1 MIPIKGELYTIV
13 RSWHPSLRTIM
24 VRHHGENVNGAIDA
38 RRVLERIDAL
48 ASCSAADGALTRVF
62 LSPQHRAANTL
73 VAGWMRDAGLEP
85 RVDAIGNAV
94 GRYEGGRPG
103 LPCLML
109 GSHLDTVRNAGKYD
123 GMLGVVCAIECVNA
137 LRHSGVRLPFALEV
151 IGFADE
157 EGVRFQSTLLGSRA
171 VAGTFD
177 TGLLTAVDAEGVSM
191 SAALRAFGLDPA
203 RIHEAARRR
212 DEVLAY
218 VELHIEQGPILERE
232 GLPVGIVTAINGAAR
247 FAIEIVG
254 EAGHAGTVPMSGR
267 RDALT
272 AAAEAILAVE
282 RICAGE
288 PDLVGTVGRI
298 SALPGALN
306 VIPGAAHFSIDVRS
320 PDDAKRGVAER
331 AIENAIEGICARRA
345 LQLRMTR
352 LHASRATPCADWLMT
367 QLAEAISARGLRVRK
382 LASGA
387 GHDATAMRDLT
398 DVAMLFIPCAGGISH
413 NPREAANAGDIA
425 AGCEVLLQFIR
436 DFRPHPASSP

>member
-1 MIPIKGELYTIV
+1 
-13 RSWHPSLRTIM
+13 M
-24 VRHHGENVNGAIDA
+24 VPHCGENLNGAIDA

-48 ASCSAADGALTRVF
+48 ASCSAEDGALTRVF
-62 LSPQHRAANTL
+62 LSPQHRAANEL
-73 VAGWMRDAGLEP
+73 VADWMREAGLEP
-85 RVDAIGNAV
+85 RSDAIGNVA
-94 GRYEGGRPG
+94 GRYEGERPG

-109 GSHLDTVRNAGKYD
+109 GSHLDTVRNAGRFD
-123 GMLGVVCAIECVNA
+123 GMLGVVAAIECVAA
-137 LRHSGVRLPFALEV
+137 LRRAGTRLPFAVEV

-177 TGLLTAVDAEGVSM
+177 TGVLTAVDAEGVSM
-191 SAALRAFGLDPA
+191 AEALRAFGLDPA

-247 FAIEIVG
+247 FAVEIIG

-272 AAAEAILAVE
+272 AAAEAVLAVE
-282 RICAGE
+282 RICAGQA
-288 PDLVGTVGRI
+288 DLVGTVGRI
-298 SALPGALN
+298 SASPGALN
-306 VIPGAAHFSIDVRS
+306 VIPGAAHLSIDVRS
-320 PDDAKRGVAER
+320 PADAQRVQAER
-331 AIENAIEGICARRA
+331 AIENAIEGICARRGV
-345 LQLRMTR
+345 QLRITQ
-352 LHASRATPCADWLMT
+352 LHASLATPCAGWLMT
-367 QLAEAISARGLRVRK
+367 QLAAAISARGIRVRR

-413 NPREAANAGDIA
+413 NPREAANIEDIA
-425 AGCEVLLQFIR
+425 VGCEVLLQFIR
-436 DFRPHPASSP
+436 DFKPDRAVPT

>member
-1 MIPIKGELYTIV
+1 MYTIV
-13 RSWHPSLRTIM
+13 PSRHPSFRSIM
-24 VRHHGENVNGAIDA
+24 ALQGGDNVNGAIDA

-48 ASCSAADGALTRVF
+48 ASCSAEDGALTRVF
-62 LSPQHRAANTL
+62 LSPQHRAANKL

-94 GRYEGGRPG
+94 GRYEGERPG

-123 GMLGVVCAIECVNA
+123 GMLGVVAAIECVAA
-137 LRHSGVRLPFALEV
+137 LHRAGTRLRFAIEV
-151 IGFADE
+151 VGFADE
-157 EGVRFQSTLLGSRA
+157 EGVRYQSTLLGSRA

-177 TGLLTAVDAEGVSM
+177 MGVLAAVDAGGVSM
-191 SAALRAFGLDPA
+191 TESLRAFGLDPA
-203 RIHEAARRR
+203 RIPEAARKR

-218 VELHIEQGPILERE
+218 VELHIEQGPVLERE

-247 FAIEIVG
+247 FAVEIVG

-272 AAAEAILAVE
+272 AAAEAVLAVE
-282 RICAGE
+282 RICRNQ

-298 SALPGALN
+298 NALPGALN

-320 PDDAKRGVAER
+320 PDDGERADAER
-331 AIENAIEGICARRA
+331 AIESAIEGICARRG

-352 LHASRATPCADWLMT
+352 LHTSSATPCAEWLMA
-367 QLAEAISARGLRVRK
+367 QLATAIAARGFKVRK

-413 NPREAANAGDIA
+413 NPREAANADDIA
-425 AGCEVLLQFIR
+425 AGCEVLLQFMR
-436 DFRPHPASSP
+436 NFRPAGAPSA